1 MSLTKRF
8 HEHLLEKIDNLT
20 SQAGAARREIAAE
33 QRAIKERSEANKL
46 SYTRINSMNER
57 WHETQRKLN
66 EAHQE
71 LREVTTGPP
80 THSPLPPLHH
90 SETE

>member
-20 SQAGAARREIAAE
+20 AQAGAAKREIAAE
-33 QRAIKERSEANKL
+33 KKAINERADADKRSYERIDL
-46 SYTRINSMNER
+46 MNER
-57 WHETQRKLN
+57 WHDAKRKLV
-66 EAHQE
+66 EAKQE

-80 THSPLPPLHH
+80 AHSALPPLHYP
-90 SETE
+90 EEE